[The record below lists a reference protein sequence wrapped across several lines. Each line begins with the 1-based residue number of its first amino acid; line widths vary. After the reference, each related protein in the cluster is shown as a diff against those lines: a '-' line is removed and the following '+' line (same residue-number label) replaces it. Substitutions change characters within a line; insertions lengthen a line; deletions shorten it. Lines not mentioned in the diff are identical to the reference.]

1 MYEVPLFH
9 VILQKIPG
17 EFISFYTHTK
27 YSANFIFFLINSTE
41 LRDIKMKFTDNNTF
55 IDI

>member
-9 VILQKIPG
+9 IMPQKIPG

-27 YSANFIFFLINSTE
+27 YSANFICLTNSTD
-41 LRDIKMKFTDNNTF
+41 LPHIKMKVTDNNTF
-55 IDI
+55 INL